1 MMKLSAQG
9 DSLWTKY
16 YLPSTSNNPAEFNAT
31 FGITP
36 SSDGGIIAVGTATFD
51 NSEDVWLVKMQ
62 ADGTTGLSV
71 SLLPPFELNL
81 SPNPAT
87 DYLQVAVS
95 GLAEGE
101 AELTIF
107 NLNGQRIRSA
117 ILTTTGA
124 LLNHSIQIDN
134 LALGGYILHL
144 RQGKKAMAVKW
155 VKGK

>member
-1 MMKLSAQG
+1 
-9 DSLWTKY
+9 
-16 YLPSTSNNPAEFNAT
+16 
-31 FGITP
+31 
-36 SSDGGIIAVGTATFD
+36 
-51 NSEDVWLVKMQ
+51 MQ

-124 LLNHSIQIDN
+124 LLNYSIQIDN
-134 LALGGYILHL
+134 LAPGGYILHL